1 MNAQNELDR
10 PYGIGKKKEVKT
22 GKVMDVSR
30 SKKED
35 RRRTTNQCVKKTY
48 QYPVALKVPDKG
60 SRQDEDESYVPPE
73 IYNREAKDAALTS
86 MFVDSG
92 AAACGKELTPK

>member
-1 MNAQNELDR
+1 MCRGA
-10 PYGIGKKKEVKT
+10 
-22 GKVMDVSR
+22 
-30 SKKED
+30 KKED

-86 MFVDSG
+86 MFVESG

>member
-1 MNAQNELDR
+1 MNWID
-10 PYGIGKKKEVKT
+10 PIGKKK
-22 GKVMDVSR
+22 R
-30 SKKED
+30 SKNRQSYGCWMCRGAKKED